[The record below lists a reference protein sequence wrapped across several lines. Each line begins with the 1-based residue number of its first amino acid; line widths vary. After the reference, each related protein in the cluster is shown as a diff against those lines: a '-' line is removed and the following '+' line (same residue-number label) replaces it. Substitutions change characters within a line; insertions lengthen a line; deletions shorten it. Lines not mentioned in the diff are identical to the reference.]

1 MIRRKFFV
9 AFVGALDVFCGDE
22 VGAFEKFRLMKNPI
36 GGDRPARMDSKSR
49 REKKR
54 GTPIERDMEV
64 YDGLRGKRPL
74 TKLRNM

>member
-49 REKKR
+49 RKKKEEHQSSAIWKFMTDC
-54 GTPIERDMEV
+54 G
-64 YDGLRGKRPL
+64 GKDP
-74 TKLRNM
+74 